1 LLDIED
7 GESRINLVKGMEGKR
22 LIVGVTGGIAA
33 YKAAELVRLLVKA
46 GAQTRVAMTLNST
59 RFISPLTLEALSGN
73 RVVWDMWNPDSAP
86 MDHINWGQDADLIV
100 IAPATAN
107 FIAKMAHGIGDDF
120 LSTLIL
126 AATAKILVCPS
137 MNTQM
142 YLNPAVQKNMR
153 ELKQRGFFFM
163 EPSEGELACGTEGPG
178 RLPEPADILEK
189 ARILLSQQ
197 DLSGLR
203 ILVTAGPTVEPID
216 PVRYI
221 TNRSSGKM
229 GYALA
234 GAAKRRG
241 ADVMLVSGPTDL
253 RPPVDVNFCGV
264 KTAEEM
270 KRAVLDASEQY
281 DVIIKAAAV
290 SDYRPREKALQ
301 KIKKQKETQSIE
313 LVRNPDILAE
323 LGEKRGNSRWILV
336 GFSAETE
343 DLLANATEKLR
354 QKNLDMIV
362 ANDVSRE
369 DAGFESDTNLVKVIY
384 RDGELEEF
392 PLMTK
397 EEVADQLL
405 ERIKELWESRTSSR

>member
-1 LLDIED
+1 
-7 GESRINLVKGMEGKR
+7 MEGKKV
-22 LIVGVTGGIAA
+22 IVGVTGGIAA
-33 YKAAELVRLLVKA
+33 YKAAELVRLLVKT
-46 GAQTRVAMTLNST
+46 GVLTKVAMTLNGT
-59 RFISPLTLEALSGN
+59 RFIAPLTLEVLSGN
-73 RVVWDMWNPDSAP
+73 RVVWDMWEPGSAP
-86 MDHINWGQDADLIV
+86 MDHINWGQDAELIV

-142 YLNPAVQKNMR
+142 FMNPAVQKNMK
-153 ELKQRGFFFM
+153 ELKQRGYFLM
-163 EPSEGELACGTEGPG
+163 EPSEGELACGSEGPG
-178 RLPEPADILEK
+178 RLPEPVDILER
-189 ARILLSQQ
+189 ARILLSEQ
-197 DLSGLR
+197 DFSGLK

-234 GAAKRRG
+234 SAARRRG

-253 RPPVDVNFCGV
+253 KPPADVSFCQV
-264 KTAEEM
+264 KTTEEM
-270 KRAVLDASEQY
+270 RRAVLDASEQY

-290 SDYRPREKALQ
+290 SDYRPREKAVQ
-301 KIKKQKETQSIE
+301 KIKKQKETQSID

-323 LGEKRGNSRWILV
+323 LGEKRGNPRCILV

-384 RDGELEEF
+384 REGEMEEF
-392 PLMTK
+392 PLMAK
-397 EEVADQLL
+397 EKVADQLL
-405 ERIKELWESRTSSR
+405 ERIKELWESRSSSR

>member
-1 LLDIED
+1 
-7 GESRINLVKGMEGKR
+7 MEGKR
-22 LIVGVTGGIAA
+22 VIVGVTGGIAA

-46 GAQTRVAMTLNST
+46 GAQTRVAMTLNGT

-86 MDHINWGQDADLIV
+86 MDHINWGQDADLIL

-126 AATAKILVCPS
+126 AATARILVCPS

-142 YLNPAVQKNMR
+142 FLNPAVQRNMR

-178 RLPEPADILEK
+178 RLPEPVDILEQAK
-189 ARILLSQQ
+189 ILLSQQ

-253 RPPVDVNFCGV
+253 KPPLDVNFCGV

-323 LGEKRGNSRWILV
+323 LGDKRGNSRWILV

-384 RDGELEEF
+384 REGEIEEF

-405 ERIKELWESRTSSR
+405 ERIKELWESRPSSR